1 VRNFRGC
8 FTRALFIASVIFVLA
23 HGLQTLAIALAPQN
37 HLPRAEVFTPTMPLL
52 GLAEGL
58 IYFVIGWPLAY
69 GPIYVISRLP
79 QFSTRRT
86 LIVFL
91 LAGFALGLLSLPL
104 GAGVPF
110 LVLRSSPTYLFWC
123 VQYAYPMTFAGVL
136 GGYAFWR
143 FARRT
148 ARQDEQL
155 VHQFS

>member
-1 VRNFRGC
+1 MRNFSAL

-23 HGLQTLAIALAPQN
+23 HGLQTIAIELAPQN
-37 HLPRAEVFTPTMPLL
+37 HLPLGEMFTPTTLLL

-79 QFSTRRT
+79 KFSTRRA
-86 LIVFL
+86 LVVFL
-91 LAGFALGLLSLPL
+91 LAGFSLGLLSLPL

-110 LVLRSSPTYLFWC
+110 LVLRSPPTYLFWC

-143 FARRT
+143 FARG
-148 ARQDEQL
+148 AAQHDAQL
-155 VHQFS
+155 ADQFS